1 MKMTKRLL
9 SVLLAVAMVLTGL
22 VGTVTTQA
30 ATAFTANTDASTG
43 IYHLGLENA
52 SVVDGNY
59 THYRYFAQEFVPQE
73 STLGGAKLAMNLTA
87 GTATVHLELRSDV
100 NGAALASFDTDITS
114 KGNGVNWYDVSLGN
128 LQTVTPGN
136 VYYLVYWL
144 KARTSTSVCVVHGK
158 VGGTNEHPAYVWQM
172 SSGGTTPTFEKAASL
187 VAGFELITTELSVAG
202 FTSWTAE
209 SSTPIHHL
217 ALQGAPVTDANY
229 NNYSYA
235 AQTFVPLK
243 ADLYGVKFALNLT
256 SGVATAHIEIRSA
269 LNGSAIASNDV
280 SITSQGDG
288 KFWYELP
295 LKSKLTVTPG
305 QKYYAVCYLTARDAG
320 SVCIIYGSDV
330 GAGGAAYPGCSAKLS
345 AGAAALGEGAGN
357 VIYNFELLTA
367 PVAGGGTTPGV
378 TGFTSWTQEGSPVTH
393 LGLSTAAVTDGNWNN
408 YRYVAQ
414 EFVPVKADLWGAKVA
429 VNLTAGDATFHVEI
443 RSNVNGAPIASN
455 DVYVTSKGN
464 GRNWYNLPLKD
475 KVTVTPG
482 QKYYLVYY
490 LIARTESS
498 VCVVYAS
505 DVGANGAEYPGY
517 QWRMAD
523 GGNVTFESGANNLVF
538 CFEIAESKL
547 PDPEQPPKPTDPT
560 DEEVAA
566 PVIEMIQNIPANAD
580 LACEDMI
587 KEARAA
593 YDNLTDAQKK
603 LVTNLPS
610 LEAAEKRIAD
620 LKAADAVEKQID
632 ALTKGDTEGIA
643 AARKAYEDL
652 TDDQKAFVTN
662 LAKLEA
668 LEKGDEPIVGDVT
681 YGDVDGDTKISATD
695 ALEVLKSVV
704 GKVELTA
711 AQFKAA
717 DVSGDGK
724 VGADDAL
731 LILQFVVG
739 KIDHFPVEENDP
751 DFFKQAAAD
760 VDAKIDA
767 IGEVTEENYLDKTDA
782 ITGARKAYEALPDE
796 GKDLVTKL
804 DVLVAA
810 EEAWATFK
818 EIDDNKVPQPE
829 DPANPVIEEG
839 YAAIPQLQG
848 VSGYATPVAPI
859 TSELAFNTLTQ
870 INQSYS
876 KLYDLDI
883 DCILAYEYGMPSD
896 NNGGLAA
903 SWLESKHTY
912 SDNATIGM
920 MIAVNRDN
928 GEYLE
933 NYGRARGVADI
944 QTQSNGQL
952 RSHSVLNSK
961 TVYYMVPTNSYLD
974 YKWQVIDAYLASG
987 KISVV
992 ALEEPELW
1000 NNAGYSAGYKEL
1012 FKQHYGVD
1020 WMDPNSSAQATWMH
1034 QQFKA
1039 WAFKNAF
1046 EVLSG
1051 KIKAKYPDVKVLI
1064 TTHNPLSYMHHGIS
1078 TGAAMYAD
1086 IDTVDGVIGQ
1096 TWSDDASQAFTYAG
1110 NRISNVFMN
1119 AMYAYNSYGELLSD
1133 GQTLYLLQDPS
1144 SDNGSI
1150 TQEEKEE
1157 NWKQTVVAAMM
1168 QNDTTSFQSTIWPQR
1183 AFTAMGMD
1191 YKTVQ
1196 LSVNKMYQEFGN
1208 EDMYGAVYGATPG
1221 VALATSDSMGW
1232 HLGENN
1238 VITGSSKDSFSGIYY
1253 SLQNDGVAVDTVGL
1267 DNLTN
1272 VNQLKDVKLLIVAY
1286 DAIKPLNE
1294 TANQVIADWVKAG
1307 GRLLMVGGHD
1317 AFAGLTS
1324 EWWGKKGTTPYKDLI
1339 AKMGLSMNVAV
1350 GGIAGGKVPVWS
1362 GSSFDGNCGVP
1373 ALHAGS
1379 TLSFSGSG
1387 FSTFMT
1393 LDGKNVGVDA
1403 TVGKGKATI
1412 VGLPSCY
1419 YARTMSTE
1427 KVIRELCAKALSGS
1441 GIEYKAG
1448 TSFVAVRGNYFAYYS
1463 PVDASRTAENR
1474 TFINLLHPNLEV
1486 VPGGT
1491 AIPRAE
1497 AVLYYDVT
1505 HQDND
1510 DIPRFCFTGGTE
1522 TGERF
1527 QTADITR
1534 FTITN
1539 PSNSVAASLVLG
1551 NGRYPQTVTAVS
1563 ASGKEISFIT
1573 NWDEYTEALIIKANN
1588 PDVNDPI
1595 TFEITWGDEYVQ
1607 LPTNF
1612 VYDSF
1617 THFTT
1622 KNTIGN
1628 DRLLNSYNGF
1638 TNDGVYVAEGGTEF
1652 VWKIDLN
1659 TYKQAAM
1666 TFDILA
1672 NYHVLVSFDGSNW
1685 TTVENWADKGGPVGN
1700 LADGS
1705 YVSGASNRT
1714 DVTVTSNDYDGAA
1727 TASHMYVKLT
1737 SCYMFTPEHPGGDHG
1752 GQIYSYTLTY
1762 LTPA

>member
-30 ATAFTANTDASTG
+30 ATAFTANTDADTP
-43 IYHLGLENA
+43 IYHLGIENA

-114 KGNGVNWYDVSLGN
+114 KGNGMNWYDISLGS

-158 VGGTNEHPAYVWQM
+158 TGSFTNPAYAWKM
-172 SSGGTTPTFEKAASL
+172 SDGSATPNFTKEGFA
-187 VAGFELITTELSVAG
+187 VGFELITTELSVAG

-209 SSTPIHHL
+209 NTSPIHHL

-243 ADLYGVKFALNLT
+243 ADLYGVKVALNLT
-256 SGVATAHIEIRSA
+256 TGVATAHIEIRSA

-280 SITSQGDG
+280 SITSQGNG
-288 KFWYELP
+288 KFWYDLP
-295 LKSKLTVTPG
+295 LASKLTVTPG
-305 QKYYAVCYLTARDAG
+305 QKYYAVFYLTARDAG
-320 SVCIIYGSDV
+320 SVCIVYGSDV

-345 AGAAALGEGAGN
+345 AGATALSEGAGN

-367 PVAGGGTTPGV
+367 PVSGGGTTPGV
-378 TGFTSWTQEGSPVTH
+378 NSFTSWTQEGAPVTH
-393 LGLSTAAVTDGNWNN
+393 LGLSTAAVTDGNWLN

-414 EFVPVKADLWGAKVA
+414 EFIPAKADLWGAKVA

-443 RSNVNGAPIASN
+443 RSNVNGAAIASN

-475 KVTVTPG
+475 KITVTPG

-523 GGNVTFESGANNLVF
+523 GGNVTFDSGANNLVF

-547 PDPEQPPKPTDPT
+547 PDPEQPPQPTDPT

-681 YGDVDGDTKISATD
+681 YGDVDGDTKITATD

-704 GKVELTA
+704 GKTELTA

-731 LILQFVVG
+731 LILQYVVG

-782 ITGARKAYEALPDE
+782 ITGARKAYNELSDEA
-796 GKDLVTKL
+796 KALVTKL

-896 NNGGLAA
+896 NTGGLAA

-961 TVYYMVPTNSYLD
+961 TVYYMVPTNAYMD

-1078 TGAAMYAD
+1078 TGAAMYSD

-1150 TQEEKEE
+1150 PQEEKEE

-1208 EDMYGAVYGATPG
+1208 DDMYGAVYGATPG

-1286 DAIKPLNE
+1286 DAIKPLSE

-1672 NYHVLVSFDGSNW
+1672 NYHVLVSFDGNNW

-1705 YVSGASNRT
+1705 YVPGASNRT
-1714 DVTVTSNDYDGAA
+1714 DVTVNSNDYDGAA
-1727 TASHMYVKLT
+1727 TASHMYVKMT
-1737 SCYMFTPEHPGGDHG
+1737 SCYMYTPEHPGGDHG